1 VKNVFNSFEGMRN
14 MTDFNVYVV
23 KKGDSLYKIAMAYNT
38 TVDVLKN
45 ANNLASEMIYP
56 NQILFIPKRG
66 SGNHQ
71 SSNIYQ
77 TIEGDTLRTLF
88 EKLRL
93 DWKCLKK
100 YEPILDVLIEPNQV
114 IELVSKYDHSNKMI
128 TYMGEDLEEFLMN
141 NEIDAVNLLKLN
153 QKNWLMPGAQV
164 RIL

>member
-1 VKNVFNSFEGMRN
+1 MFNSFDSMRN

-45 ANNLASEMIYP
+45 ANNLASETIYP
-56 NQILFIPKRG
+56 NQIIFIPKRNSG
-66 SGNHQ
+66 GNHH

-77 TIEGDTLRTLF
+77 TMEGDTLRTLF
-88 EKLRL
+88 EKLKL

-114 IELVSKYDHSNKMI
+114 IELISKHDYSNKMI
-128 TYMGEDLEEFLMN
+128 TYMGEDVEEFLVN
-141 NEIDAVNLLKLN
+141 NEIDAVKLLKLN
-153 QKNWLMPGAQV
+153 QNNWLMPGAQV
-164 RIL
+164 RVL

>member
-1 VKNVFNSFEGMRN
+1 MFNSFDSMRN
-14 MTDFNVYVV
+14 MTDFSVYVV

-56 NQILFIPKRG
+56 NQILFIPKRNNSDG
-66 SGNHQ
+66 HH

-77 TIEGDTLRTLF
+77 TKEGDTLRTLF

-93 DWKCLKK
+93 DWKCLKR
-100 YEPILDVLIEPNQV
+100 YEPILDVLIEPNQI
-114 IELVSKYDHSNKMI
+114 IELVSKSNNSSKMI

-153 QKNWLMPGAQV
+153 QNNWLMPGAQV